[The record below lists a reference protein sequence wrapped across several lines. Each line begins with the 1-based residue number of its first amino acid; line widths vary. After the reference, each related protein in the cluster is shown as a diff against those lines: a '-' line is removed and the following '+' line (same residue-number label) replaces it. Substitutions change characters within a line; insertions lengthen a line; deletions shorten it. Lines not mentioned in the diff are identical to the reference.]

1 MTHSDMSNH
10 NQEIFNSMPDH
21 DDYVGT
27 WRDVLGA
34 ARKVGLIPDSTMERD
49 GGFESMV
56 KLNPQESSDDVMH
69 VIKIMLAMIIQARQ
83 QHTRRESNLHSN
95 TAGLLRGI
103 AAMAPDD
110 IADVLRQQA
119 NTIDALSAH
128 SLSCAD
134 ALKQALHEM
143 AADNKKEFNAQI
155 NKSVEAKDAFV
166 ESCERAVKYCEEQTE
181 DESNDE

>member
-1 MTHSDMSNH
+1 MNDNYMSNH
-10 NQEIFNSMPDH
+10 NQQIFNDMPD
-21 DDYVGT
+21 DNDYVGT

-34 ARKVGLIPDSTMERD
+34 ARKIGLIPDSTMERE
-49 GGFESMV
+49 GGWESMV
-56 KLNPQESSDDVMH
+56 KLNPTESSDDAQS

-83 QHTRRESNLHSN
+83 QHTRGESNLHSN

-103 AAMAPDD
+103 AQLAPDD
-110 IADVLRQQA
+110 IADVLRTQA

-134 ALKQALHEM
+134 ALKEAMHEM
-143 AADNKKEFNAQI
+143 ATDNKEQFIEAI
-155 NKSVEAKDAFV
+155 NKSVEAKEAFV
-166 ESCERAVKYCEEQTE
+166 DSCERAVKHVQDME